1 MLKSEFVTK
10 ISEKTGLTKKDAVAA
25 IDAYN
30 ETVIEALKSGDSVPL
45 KGFGAFT
52 TSSRKA
58 RTGRNPQTGEKM
70 NIPASVVP
78 RFNPS
83 KTVKDALNAK

>member
-10 ISEKTGLTKKDAVAA
+10 ISEKTGLTKKDVVAA

-45 KGFGAFT
+45 W
-52 TSSRKA
+52 
-58 RTGRNPQTGEKM
+58 
-70 NIPASVVP
+70 V
-78 RFNPS
+78 
-83 KTVKDALNAK
+83 LC

>member
-1 MLKSEFVTK
+1 MNLLQKFPK
-10 ISEKTGLTKKDAVAA
+10 RLGLQKRNVVAA

-45 KGFGAFT
+45 KGFGTFA
-52 TSSRKA
+52 TSTRKA
-58 RTGRNPQTGEKM
+58 RTGRNPRTGEQM
-70 NIPASVVP
+70 AIPASVVP